1 MHLQDGDEARIPDLL
16 GLDQVVAVAVE
27 LASLGVVA
35 VRNAD
40 EDPEKDDREPAGET
54 VVALEEAGSY

>member
-1 MHLQDGDEARIPDLL
+1 M
-16 GLDQVVAVAVE
+16 VAVAVE

-35 VRNAD
+35 VSNAD
-40 EDPEKDDREPAGET
+40 EDPDKDDREPAGET